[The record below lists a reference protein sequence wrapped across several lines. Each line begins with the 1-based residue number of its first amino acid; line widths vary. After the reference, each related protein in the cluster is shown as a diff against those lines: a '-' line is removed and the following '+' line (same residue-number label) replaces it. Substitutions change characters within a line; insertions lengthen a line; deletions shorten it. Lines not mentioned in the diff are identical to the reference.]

1 MSVVEN
7 ITKNVESSTVNT
19 KAQRRVRSKEE
30 KIIKRILLSQIV
42 NFKDVRDS
50 INLENHFSDIK
61 NGKSKDEIEE
71 IRRLKKLGKRAEAD
85 LIKKKLP
92 SVTPNGVFKERS
104 NNTPPE
110 IYSQVIAID
119 VDKLTEQNIKVDELR
134 KELALNKYVLSTHL
148 SCGGDG
154 LVIWIHHNAQV
165 KDHLVSVEQVSDY
178 FEKKYSIK
186 TDRKVSKGINSLRY
200 VSFDP
205 KLYLNW
211 DAEEFTI
218 MDGETYRLIKEQE
231 NFTMKRESLEAGNR
245 NNFLFQFACNC
256 KRAGIEAEDL
266 IAFAIIHYEDKDFN
280 SKEIKNTIKSGFKAE
295 EPIAKQKK
303 AKNLSRIKGP
313 GFQAMKATEE
323 FLKKRKREDIK
334 LQEPIFSQN
343 GVPLIFPNSI
353 VLLQGKHGSH
363 KSRVAASFASAGLN
377 DTGCGTI
384 PLGLEVTKEGMHVV
398 YIDTERNLSTQLPI
412 AIQNIQ
418 EHACLPR
425 EIDPE
430 NFSYTSVVNV
440 KRGNRYDAIV
450 EFIQDIRDKVG
461 EEKHLLI
468 VIDVISDL
476 VITFNDPAESL
487 ILADYCND
495 LINSENCTIITV
507 LHENPGKSNEKA
519 RGHLGS
525 ELANKASTILQ
536 VSTVTGVPGTVKVA
550 VQKSRNTAIPEP
562 IYAAYDEAT
571 GGLKPIDPSIL
582 GLPKASPGLKAD
594 LNSVVEYLGNNLLEA
609 KLRKDLF
616 YSMMNHF
623 NCGIRTIEP
632 KISEIIMNNVLIP
645 TVAGDMVLSKEKKS
659 DGVYYLLKEP
669 KRLEAGSTAA

>member
-1 MSVVEN
+1 MKGIKFSKIRNHN
-7 ITKNVESSTVNT
+7 IVDGTISCEDYFAGIKSGDC
-19 KAQRRVRSKEE
+19 KA
-30 KIIKRILLSQIV
+30 
-42 NFKDVRDS
+42 DV
-50 INLENHFSDIK
+50 
-61 NGKSKDEIEE
+61 EE
-71 IRRLKKLGKRAEAD
+71 IRNLINLGKQEDAAK
-85 LIKKKLP
+85 IKNRLLAI
-92 SVTPNGVFKERS
+92 TPTGVFKERKGAL
-104 NNTPPE
+104 PE
-110 IYSQVIAID
+110 IPSQLIAID
-119 VDKLTEQNIKVDELR
+119 IDKLSKQGIDPLIIREQLQTDS
-134 KELALNKYVLSTHL
+134 YVLSTYL
-148 SCGGDG
+148 SCSGDG
-154 LVIWIHHNAQV
+154 LVVWVHYDGKNQQH
-165 KDHLVSVEQVSDY
+165 SDVVDQIADR
-178 FEKKYSIK
+178 FERKYSLK
-186 TDRKVSKGINSLRY
+186 TDRKASKAINALRY
-200 VSFDP
+200 SSYDPELYYNESFKQFP
-205 KLYLNW
+205 ILISGIYSAIKRQEQFT
-211 DAEEFTI
+211 AKKEIPEE
-218 MDGETYRLIKEQE
+218 
-231 NFTMKRESLEAGNR
+231 GNR

-256 KRAGIEAEDL
+256 SRAGIEQADL
-266 IAFAIIHYEDKDFN
+266 ASYVIANFEDKDFD
-280 SKEIKNTIKSGFKAE
+280 SKEIKSTIKSGFKAE

-323 FLKKRKREDIK
+323 FLKKRKREEIK

-412 AIQNIQ
+412 AIQKIQ

-594 LNSVVEYLGNNLLEA
+594 LNSVVEYLGNNLPEA

-616 YSMMNHF
+616 DSMMNHF